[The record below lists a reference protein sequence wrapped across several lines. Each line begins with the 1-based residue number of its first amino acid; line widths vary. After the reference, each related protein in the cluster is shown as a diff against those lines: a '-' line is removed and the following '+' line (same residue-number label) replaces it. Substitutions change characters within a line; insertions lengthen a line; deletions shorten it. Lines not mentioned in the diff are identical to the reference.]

1 MEASVLDLMAHEDL
15 DKFFAFETVRQRFI
29 GLHCEGKGFVCL
41 RFAHLEFVFVGRD
54 FGTEVGFWGFV
65 VLVVDEV
72 VEIIDDQ
79 GYVRG
84 KAREHVVDVV
94 GDAGLELRWEEV
106 ARHRVDHH
114 SGGGHQEHHLRGGQ
128 VGLITEEEKDI
139 LIFFFWFCWEFRKGK
154 WWWRKSKVVV
164 LVIYNGDFGSVYVW
178 E

>member
-1 MEASVLDLMAHEDL
+1 M
-15 DKFFAFETVRQRFI
+15 
-29 GLHCEGKGFVCL
+29 
-41 RFAHLEFVFVGRD
+41 
-54 FGTEVGFWGFV
+54 
-65 VLVVDEV
+65 
-72 VEIIDDQ
+72 
-79 GYVRG
+79 
-84 KAREHVVDVV
+84 DVV

-178 E
+178 DLPFFDTVKVKTSNAHAIADAALKSGINLRVVDGNTVSVAFCFTKSVNCVCMSLDDGAWLLFRSLLLLMKQPH